1 MRVDT
6 IRTYESKLPEHDPH
20 PYRTG
25 AWAPNN
31 VEVDAWDLDVVAG
44 EIPGDLRGIY
54 LRNTENPLFDAITGR
69 YHPFDGDGMLHAIR
83 FEGGGTVGGP
93 RGKASYRNRFVR
105 TAGLLAEL
113 EAKTALWAGI
123 LETPDLSQRDGWG
136 ARTRMKDASSTDV
149 IVHNGLALTTFYQC
163 GDGYLVDPVT
173 LEPRGVAAL
182 NHASF
187 AKGAT
192 VSAHPKVD
200 EATGELLFFNY
211 STEAPYCHVGICDKA
226 GALLRTMPVELPG
239 PRLPHDMAFTE
250 RFAIIG
256 DFPLFWDPERLAKG
270 AYRPKYRPE
279 LGSRFGLVP
288 RDGKGDIR
296 WFTASPTYVLH
307 FSNAYEEGN
316 RVILEGY
323 HQGAPMQ
330 ERTPEDTPI
339 SMFMKSL
346 DMHAMKT
353 RRHRWTFDLESGA
366 TREETLDDECS
377 EFPTIHQGY
386 AGRKHRYVYA
396 AIGEPG
402 MFLFSGVAKTDVE
415 TGAKTTYAFPKG
427 VFASEAPFCPR
438 VGATTED
445 DGYLVTFTTDVA
457 ANTSECQIFD
467 AKELARGPIARV
479 KLPMRISS
487 GTHATWMAE

>member
-1 MRVDT
+1 MRVET
-6 IRTYESKLPEHDPH
+6 IRTYESRLPEHDPH

-25 AWAPNN
+25 AWTPNT
-31 VEVDAWDLDVVAG
+31 VEVDAYDLDVVAG
-44 EIPGDLRGIY
+44 EIPDDLAGVY

-83 FEGGGTVGGP
+83 FEGGG
-93 RGKASYRNRFVR
+93 GKASYRNRFVR

-113 EAKTALWAGI
+113 EAKKALWAGI
-123 LETPDLSQRDGWG
+123 LETPDLSERDGWG

-163 GDGYLVDPVT
+163 GDGYLLDPMT
-173 LEPRGVAAL
+173 LDPRGIAPL
-182 NHASF
+182 QHESF

-192 VSAHPKVD
+192 ISAHPKVD
-200 EATGELLFFNY
+200 EANGELLFFNY

-226 GALLRTMPVELPG
+226 GALLRTVPVPLPG
-239 PRLPHDMAFTE
+239 PRLPHDMAFTR

-256 DFPLFWDPERLAKG
+256 DFPLFWDPEKLAKG
-270 AYRPKYRPE
+270 AYRPRYRPE
-279 LGSRFGLVP
+279 LGSRFALVP
-288 RDGKGDIR
+288 RDGQGPIR

-323 HQGAPMQ
+323 HQGAPLP
-330 ERTPEDTPI
+330 ERTPDDTAI

-353 RRHRWTFDLESGA
+353 RRHRWTFDLDTGA
-366 TREETLDDECS
+366 TREEMLDDECN
-377 EFPTIHQGY
+377 EFPTIHAGY

-396 AIGEPG
+396 AVGEPG
-402 MFLFSGVAKTDVE
+402 LFLFSGLVRTDVE
-415 TGAKTTYAFPKG
+415 TGAKSTYAFPKG

-438 VGATTED
+438 VGAAPGATSED
-445 DGYLVTFTTDVA
+445 DGYLVTFTTDVR
-457 ANTSECQIFD
+457 ANASECQVFD
-467 AKELARGPIARV
+467 AKELARGPIARIA
-479 KLPMRISS
+479 LPMRISS
-487 GTHATWMAE
+487 GTHATWMPAP